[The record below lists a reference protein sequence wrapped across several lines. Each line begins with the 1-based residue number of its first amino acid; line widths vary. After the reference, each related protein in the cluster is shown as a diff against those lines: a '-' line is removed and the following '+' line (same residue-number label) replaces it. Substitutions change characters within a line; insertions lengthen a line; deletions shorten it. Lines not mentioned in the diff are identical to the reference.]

1 MLHDMRRAL
10 QTLVHRPRFSTLII
24 LTLGLGI
31 GTTSAIFSVV
41 NRALLHPVPLPEP
54 ERLIVIEEAHPET
67 SSHWGFVSPQNFR
80 DWRDR
85 NESFEALAAYQW
97 ISMTITENGP
107 PARIA
112 AMRVSDDFFRT
123 LGIAPAIGRGFLSE
137 EDQPGG
143 PKVAV
148 LSHAFWKERFGGDPE
163 IIGKSLI
170 LDRESHVIVGVAPE
184 SLRLP
189 GTPDIWAPLALV
201 HDDWPR
207 DFRWLGVY
215 GRLDRGV
222 SLSEAGADMDRIAS
236 QLEQEYPETNT
247 GWGAELETLEGRM
260 ARIAGP
266 ALFVL
271 MAAVTMVLAIAI
283 TNVSALLLSSGAA
296 RHTEVAIRQSLGAS
310 RARILRQFLTES
322 LTLAV
327 LGGGLGLITTLWV
340 TEALGKFFASHFPQS
355 AESEVNLNVF
365 LFTLLV
371 SVVTGLAAGIIPAL
385 QVSRSSTAAH
395 LKENGRCSARGS
407 RSVRIRHALVATEV
421 ALALVLLLGAS
432 LLLRSFLSL
441 TDVNPG
447 FTSENALTVEIEL
460 PETDYGNEQK
470 IKTFWQEL
478 LQKVGTL
485 PGVVSAGTIQPMPL
499 AGIGLPMQ
507 VEIEGRSS
515 LGSDIRPETL
525 TRIADSGYFETMKI
539 PLIRGRLMREADTQS
554 TLVVNQSFASRFFSG
569 EDPLGRRVALG
580 SGSQREW
587 YTIIG
592 VVGDVR
598 HDCLE
603 TEAGPETYFS
613 IWQAPFRF
621 ANLVVRTETHA
632 GSTFE
637 RIRESVGSIDPN
649 LPASNAQTV
658 EAIVDDS
665 LGRRRFTMTLAGLF
679 ASFALLLA
687 GVGIFGVVSHVVSQR
702 SREVGIRMA
711 LGATRKEV
719 LKMTVRQAIA
729 PVYAGVAVGLL
740 GSLGVSR
747 FLESQVYG
755 VSTKD
760 PLTFSVVILTILLVT
775 SAAIVVPT
783 RRATRVDPMTVL
795 RYD

>member
-1 MLHDMRRAL
+1 
-10 QTLVHRPRFSTLII
+10 
-24 LTLGLGI
+24 
-31 GTTSAIFSVV
+31 
-41 NRALLHPVPLPEP
+41 
-54 ERLIVIEEAHPET
+54 LIVIEESHPET

-85 NESFEALAAYQW
+85 NESFEAMAAYQW
-97 ISMTITENGP
+97 TSITLTENGP
-107 PARIA
+107 PDNITT
-112 AMRVSDDFFRT
+112 MRVSDGFFRT
-123 LGIAPAIGRGFLSE
+123 LGVAPVLGRGFLNA

-148 LSHAFWKERFGGDPE
+148 LSHAFWKGRFGGDPE

-170 LDRESHVIVGVAPE
+170 LDRESHVVVGVAPE
-184 SLRLP
+184 ALRLP
-189 GTPDIWAPLALV
+189 GTPEIWAPLALA

-222 SLSEAGADMDRIAS
+222 SLPEARADIDRIAS
-236 QLEQEYPETNT
+236 QLEQEHPETNT
-247 GWGAELETLEGRM
+247 GWDAALEPLEGRL

-271 MAAVTMVLAIAI
+271 MAAVAMVLAIAI

-296 RHTEVAIRQSLGAS
+296 RHTEVTIRQTLGAS

-327 LGGGLGLITTLWV
+327 LGGGLGLVTTLWV

-355 AESEVNLNVF
+355 AEAEVNLNVF

-385 QVSRSSTAAH
+385 QVSRSSTAEH
-395 LKENGRCSARGS
+395 LKEKGRSLASGA

-447 FTSENALTVEIEL
+447 FTAENALTVEIEL

-470 IKTFWQEL
+470 IKTFWQAL
-478 LQKVGTL
+478 LQKVETL

-507 VEIEGRSS
+507 VEIEGRPTQ
-515 LGSDIRPETL
+515 GSDIRPETL
-525 TRIADSGYFETMKI
+525 TRIADSGYFQAMRI
-539 PLIRGRLMREADTQS
+539 PLILGRLMREADAQP
-554 TLVVNQSFASRFFSG
+554 TLVVNQTFASRLFSG
-569 EDPLGRRVALG
+569 EDPIGRRVALG
-580 SGSQREW
+580 GEPEKQW
-587 YTIIG
+587 HAIIG

-598 HDCLE
+598 HKRLE
-603 TEAGPETYFS
+603 TEAGPEAYYST
-613 IWQAPFRF
+613 WQAPFRF
-621 ANLVVRTETHA
+621 ANLVVRAETHVA
-632 GSTFE
+632 STID

-649 LPASNAQTV
+649 LPVSNAQTV
-658 EAIVDDS
+658 EAIVDGS
-665 LGRRRFTMTLAGLF
+665 LGRRRFTMTLAGIF

-719 LKMTVRQAIA
+719 LKMTVRQAMV
-729 PVYAGVAVGLL
+729 PVYVGVAIGLL

-760 PLTFSVVILTILLVT
+760 PLTFSVVILTILLVA

-783 RRATRVDPMTVL
+783 RRATRVDPMSVL